1 MSCILSD
8 YNVIK
13 LEINSKRNYRK
24 YSNIWRLN
32 DTLLKNQWITEEIR
46 GRVEINENE
55 NTTY

>member
-46 GRVEINENE
+46 GRVEINKNE

>member
-32 DTLLKNQWITEEIR
+32 DTLLKNQWVTEEIR